1 MQEILCRRPH
11 ARCLMQESNSIGRMQ
26 PAGGLM
32 QEILFRRPRA
42 RGLMQES
49 NSIGR
54 MQEA

>member
-54 MQEA
+54 MREA